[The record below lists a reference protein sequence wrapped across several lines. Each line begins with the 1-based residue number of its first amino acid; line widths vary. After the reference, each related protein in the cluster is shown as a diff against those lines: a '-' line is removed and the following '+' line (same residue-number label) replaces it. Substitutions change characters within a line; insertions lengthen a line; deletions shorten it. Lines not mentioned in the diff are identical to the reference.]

1 MIKNIIFDLGDVIVD
16 YNPENYLKQ
25 FNLQN
30 EEIKFLKKEIFGGI
44 EWNKADRGEFN
55 NIKDLVP
62 SLCIRIPKYKDI
74 IPKILTDNYADAQ
87 TIRKSEENWFF
98 ELYSSGF
105 KMFIF
110 SNTPKYAIEYLKK
123 KTEIFNLIEGDMY
136 SFEEGILKPDKQ
148 IYIKLLKKYNLIPIE
163 TVFIDD
169 NPNNIKTANELGIH
183 GIVFK
188 NLEQSKKELEEI
200 IKKKKKKKY
209 EYINKS
215 LD

>member
-200 IKKKKKKKY
+200 IKS
-209 EYINKS
+209 NK
-215 LD
+215 